1 MTLVVDASVAVEFV
15 LGSSTGR
22 QARDILTEQDGDLHA
37 PELLIAESLS
47 ALRRLERHGELTG
60 DRAHEA
66 VRDLLDLPIRRY
78 PTVVLAPRIW
88 GLRGRFTVYDAHY
101 LALAEIL
108 DATLFTGDQRFAGQA
123 RDLVRV
129 IVPRRQPEA

>member
-15 LGSSTGR
+15 LGSSSGR
-22 QARDILTEQDGDLHA
+22 RAHDILAAHAGDLHA

-60 DRAHEA
+60 DRAREA
-66 VRDLLDLPIRRY
+66 VRDLLDLPLQRY
-78 PTVVLAPRIW
+78 PTDVLVQRVW

-101 LALAEIL
+101 LALAEAL
-108 DATLFTGDQRFAGQA
+108 NGTLVTGDRRFAVQA
-123 RDLVRV
+123 DDLVRV
-129 IVPRRQPEA
+129 VSI